1 MFRRSWKSK
10 MTSSERQ
17 RGWVFFALYL
27 LVFPYLNSW
36 AQRVLLGEGE
46 PLTAE
51 ANVVYYSLLFVLALM
66 VFWSFL
72 KSDFEDLLDW
82 LPENLFG
89 LLAGFAGAGILHF
102 LVGFL
107 PLPVADPI
115 PAQYAAEFAMA
126 PLPTAVLVLVLI
138 PVIEEALFRGLVF
151 GSLRRYSRVLAYVVT
166 ILGYALACV
175 WRYAIELGDPRYLLL
190 TVCYLPMSAA
200 LTWCY
205 DNGGSIWGSV
215 GLHTA
220 INAFVLA
227 LALH

>member
-1 MFRRSWKSK
+1 M
-10 MTSSERQ
+10 
-17 RGWVFFALYL
+17 
-27 LVFPYLNSW
+27 
-36 AQRVLLGEGE
+36 
-46 PLTAE
+46 
-51 ANVVYYSLLFVLALM
+51 
-66 VFWSFL
+66 
-72 KSDFEDLLDW
+72 
-82 LPENLFG
+82 
-89 LLAGFAGAGILHF
+89 
-102 LVGFL
+102 
-107 PLPVADPI
+107 
-115 PAQYAAEFAMA
+115 
-126 PLPTAVLVLVLI
+126 
-138 PVIEEALFRGLVF
+138 
-151 GSLRRYSRVLAYVVT
+151 LAYVVT

>member
-1 MFRRSWKSK
+1 M
-10 MTSSERQ
+10 
-17 RGWVFFALYL
+17 
-27 LVFPYLNSW
+27 
-36 AQRVLLGEGE
+36 
-46 PLTAE
+46 
-51 ANVVYYSLLFVLALM
+51 
-66 VFWSFL
+66 
-72 KSDFEDLLDW
+72 DW